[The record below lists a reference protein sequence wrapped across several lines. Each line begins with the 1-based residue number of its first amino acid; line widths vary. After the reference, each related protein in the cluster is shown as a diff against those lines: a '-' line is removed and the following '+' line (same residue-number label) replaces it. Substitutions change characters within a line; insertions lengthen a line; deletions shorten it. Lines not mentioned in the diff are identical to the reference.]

1 MQILENPLIL
11 APVVLSAITF
21 FIWGYDKH
29 RATSGG
35 RRVKE
40 SFLLTLAFIGGG
52 FGALLGMI
60 LFRHKTRK
68 AKFKVLVPLGI
79 VFSVFALM
87 FISFSLGLD
96 TPPPPIF

>member
-11 APVVLSAITF
+11 APVVMSAITF

-29 RATSGG
+29 RSTSGG

-52 FGALLGMI
+52 FGALLGMVV
-60 LFRHKTRK
+60 FRHKTRK
-68 AKFKVLVPLGI
+68 AKFKFLVPLGI
-79 VFSVFALM
+79 VFSVFILAL
-87 FISFSLGLD
+87 ISFSLGLD
-96 TPPPPIF
+96 APPSPRF